1 LLVLALSALLV
12 AGCKDKSEPS
22 ASTAAPASSQ
32 GGGGGGEAVS
42 PDVGP
47 VTPVTHVSLDD
58 AAGGGVGSAAMKKA
72 KGVASDGVSSV
83 NSAQKQGYGAGDDS
97 GN

>member
-1 LLVLALSALLV
+1 MIVLALGALIVL
-12 AGCKDKSEPS
+12 GCKKDAQPS
-22 ASTAAPASSQ
+22 ASTAAPVSSP
-32 GGGGGGEAVS
+32 GGGGGGTVVS

-47 VTPVTHVSLDD
+47 VTPVTNVSLDN
-58 AAGGGVGSAAMKKA
+58 AAGGGVNSAAMKKA
-72 KGVASDGVSSV
+72 KGVAADGVSSV